1 MKHACVTLSIS
12 IAVIA
17 VVLVLFGYLYVIPQP
32 QHNAAST
39 PATAVAATSPTP
51 QTSTP
56 QPSGRPS
63 PTVRST
69 PYPTPKAQGVKIVWV
84 SWEKGGFGVASIIH
98 LKLKNLT
105 DQTIGNIRYSTT
117 YVSDTGIQSESL
129 NGDKVITKLIKPGQ
143 TRTLEVNDGLIQA
156 ARADKMD
163 FRILDYDF
171 FP

>member
-1 MKHACVTLSIS
+1 VKHSCVTLLIS

-32 QHNAAST
+32 HA
-39 PATAVAATSPTP
+39 AVATPTSSVAAPSLTP
-51 QTSTP
+51 LTFIP

-63 PTVRST
+63 SNVRST
-69 PYPTPKAQGVKIVWV
+69 PHPTPKAQGVKVVSV

-117 YVSDTGIQSESL
+117 YVSETGIESQSL
-129 NGDKVITKLIKPGQ
+129 NGDKVITKLIEPGQ

-156 ARADKMD
+156 ARTDKMD